1 MAKGPDGALW
11 WCTSREA
18 AMLTRYFVLH
28 LVNKAHAY
36 AYSASAFFIF
46 FIAATS
52 IWRMRSALTP

>member
-1 MAKGPDGALW
+1 MTKGPDGALW
-11 WCTSREA
+11 CGASREA
-18 AMLTRYFVLH
+18 AMLTRYFL
-28 LVNKAHAY
+28 LSLANGAEAY